1 MMKICL
7 LAPINLGVAFVVFEG
22 KQIYAK
28 HAHFQRLE
36 ETDRSTNIHKSVTGH
51 LQGDRER
58 YVYWLTRAFRK
69 YGEWANRFGE
79 ISQDI
84 PFNRFIVYT
93 LYYIGFIALLARII
107 LDPCLSRL
115 PVGECNCVYWNLNH
129 STFTI
134 FVISLILSDVQGLL
148 VNRSVIKVF
157 KQFWRLFDIVTHF
170 LLGISVICNWI
181 LYFIAIENE
190 CWKQNEDH
198 PLQEKYRNNSVT
210 DDVGNVI
217 GDETVASSIGMED
230 IFHQAYMITFA
241 MGNVDGLSKYILFK
255 PFINII

>member
-1 MMKICL
+1 MIKICL
-7 LAPINLGVAFVVFEG
+7 LAPLNLGIAFVVFEG

-36 ETDRSTNIHKSVTGH
+36 EKDGSSNINKSVAGH
-51 LQGDRER
+51 LQGGRER
-58 YVYWLTRAFRK
+58 YVYWLTRGLRK
-69 YGEWANRFGE
+69 YGEWANQFGE

-93 LYYIGFIALLARII
+93 LYYILFISLLARII

-148 VNRSVIKVF
+148 TNRSIMKVF

-170 LLGISVICNWI
+170 LLGLSVICNWI
-181 LYFIAIENE
+181 LYFIAIEND
-190 CWKQNEDH
+190 CWNQNEDH
-198 PLQEKYRNNSVT
+198 PFQETYRNKSVY
-210 DDVGNVI
+210 DDVGI
-217 GDETVASSIGMED
+217 GIGNETVASSIGMEE

-241 MGNVDGLSKYILFK
+241 TGNIDSLCKSTLFS
-255 PFINII
+255 PIINIV

>member
-1 MMKICL
+1 MIKICL
-7 LAPINLGVAFVVFEG
+7 LAPLNLGIAFVVFEG

-36 ETDRSTNIHKSVTGH
+36 EKDGSTNIDKSVEGH
-51 LQGDRER
+51 RQGDRER
-58 YVYWLTRAFRK
+58 YVYWLTRGLRK

-93 LYYIGFIALLARII
+93 LYYIMFISLLARII

-148 VNRSVIKVF
+148 TNRSVIKVF

-170 LLGISVICNWI
+170 LLSISVACNWI
-181 LYFIAIENE
+181 LYFIAIEND
-190 CWKQNEDH
+190 CLKHNESY
-198 PLQEKYRNNSVT
+198 PLQQQYRNKSVY
-210 DDVGNVI
+210 DDVGI
-217 GDETVASSIGMED
+217 GIGNKTAASSIGMEG
-230 IFHQAYMITFA
+230 IFYQAYMITFA
-241 MGNVDGLSKYILFK
+241 MGNIDSLCKSILFNHI
-255 PFINII
+255 INIV